1 MMEQIA
7 KLHIKALPYTWTS
20 RRGVAFVVFL
30 YAVVGKLGYIKT
42 VKRDGRVVG
51 VLSGIAR
58 WILTLVVDPS
68 WQRKGIGRELIEGLE
83 GRRYVY
89 TEAHNLGFYRKFGFR
104 QLLKLNK
111 VLVLWRK

>member
-1 MMEQIA
+1 MA
-7 KLHIKALPYTWTS
+7 
-20 RRGVAFVVFL
+20 FL
-30 YAVVGKLGYIKT
+30 YSVVGKLGYIKM

-51 VLSGIAR
+51 VVSGIAK

-89 TEAHNLGFYRKFGFR
+89 TEEHNRGFYEKLGFS